1 MIIQGVTLS
10 NINVYDA
17 SFNSNGALL
26 YLDSGQAASYPGS
39 GTTWTDLSG
48 NSNNATL
55 VNSPAYTTA
64 WNGNFSFSGT
74 GAQYAS
80 TTASKFNTTYTG
92 KTVFVAARITAGAF
106 SAGTFRCLFGTN
118 GGTRNFNTYIY
129 SPSSGV
135 YQIHYSAGGGGGF
148 SNNLSL
154 TTNQWF
160 TLAVTHTTGG
170 LVSYYLNGQ
179 PVGTN
184 TGITFIQYAANSGE
198 YIALG
203 DNYWYGDLPVCA
215 VYSRALNASEILQ
228 NHNSLAPR
236 VGLGIVTTDLLA
248 NYDTAG
254 YSSGSTVADTSGNGR
269 SLTLYNT
276 PTATTANRSPVI
288 AYNGSTQWA
297 IDTTGYGTLL
307 NTSAGFTYDVWAR
320 PNAIANGTLISEW
333 SISAASSGWNDAH
346 MALVAGKINSGLY
359 NGAANPYI
367 TGPGYSANTW
377 YHIVMTYNGATN
389 ILTLYV
395 NGVSQGTVVNTKA
408 NPTPGTFLAWAKP
421 DIASGSYVGGATG
434 YFAGQTGAW
443 KVYSSALSA
452 DQVNQNFN
460 ALRSRYGL

>member
-1 MIIQGVTLS
+1 MTTIIQGI
-10 NINVYDA
+10 NIQGFNVYDS

-26 YLDSGQAASYPGS
+26 YLDSGQAASYSGS
-39 GTTWTDLSG
+39 GTAWTDLSG

-64 WNGNFSFSGT
+64 WNGDFAFNGT
-74 GAQYAS
+74 GSQYAS
-80 TTASKFNTTYTG
+80 TIAAKFNQTYTG
-92 KTVFVAARITAGAF
+92 KTVFVAARMTGFTAG
-106 SAGTFRCLFGTN
+106 TYRCLFGTN

-135 YQIHYSAGGGGGF
+135 YQIHWSAGSGGGY

-160 TLAVTHTTGG
+160 TLAVTQTTGG

-184 TGITFIQYAANSGE
+184 TGQTFIQYTANNGE
-198 YIALG
+198 YVALG

-215 VYSRALNASEILQ
+215 VYGRALNASEILQ
-228 NHNSLAPR
+228 NHNALAPR
-236 VGLGIVTTDLLA
+236 YGLGIVTSGLLA

-254 YSSGSTVADTSGNGR
+254 YASGSTVADTSGNGR

-276 PTATTANRSPVI
+276 PTATTANRSPVLS
-288 AYNGSTQWA
+288 YNGSTQWA
-297 IDTTGYGTLL
+297 IDTAGYGTLL

-333 SISAASSGWNDAH
+333 SISAANTGWNDAQ
-346 MALVAGKINSGLY
+346 MALVAGKINGGLY
-359 NGAANPYI
+359 NGAANPYV
-367 TGPGYSANTW
+367 TGPSYSATTW
-377 YHIVMTYNGATN
+377 YNIVMTYDGATN

-395 NGVSQGTVVNTKA
+395 NGVSQGTVVNAKA
-408 NPTPGTFLAWAKP
+408 NPTPGTFLALAKP
-421 DIASGSYVGGATG
+421 DLTSGSYVGGATG

-452 DQVNQNFN
+452 AQVSQNFN
-460 ALRSRYGL
+460 ALRTRYGV